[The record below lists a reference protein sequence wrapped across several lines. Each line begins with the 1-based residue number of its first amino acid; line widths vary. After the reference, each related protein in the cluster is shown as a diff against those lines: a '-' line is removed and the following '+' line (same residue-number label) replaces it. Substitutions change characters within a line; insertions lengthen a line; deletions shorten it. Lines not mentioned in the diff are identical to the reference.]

1 MAKLIDLFALA
12 IVAFVLLLPQPTVVF
27 SPGFAG
33 DKSDLDRT
41 LRPYKGAGSYQVHQ
55 VLATAY
61 ATVLRFDLGLA
72 EAEAGMA
79 QCESQGPRCPEVT
92 QIRLGYL
99 ANLMRENAQKGIDAT
114 TDPVAAKRMVQAA
127 LRATK
132 AQLPESKPT
141 SPAKPTATPPASSS
155 PLAASRTVIDR
166 TPAPATP
173 KCNPVTRRTCGQADH
188 TTACGQADLPAHC
201 QAVAAHAFAAECLSP
216 VARVVL
222 GAAAGKSRL

>member
-1 MAKLIDLFALA
+1 VAKLIDLFALA

-33 DKSDLDRT
+33 DKSDLDRIAVLEDSLYRKKDDVEVAVDLARAYLRIEQPVWAIAT

-72 EAEAGMA
+72 EAESGMA

-92 QIRLGYL
+92 QIRARLPG
-99 ANLMRENAQKGIDAT
+99 QPDARKC
-114 TDPVAAKRMVQAA
+114 AKRHRCQHRSGRGQADG
-127 LRATK
+127 
-132 AQLPESKPT
+132 
-141 SPAKPTATPPASSS
+141 ASR
-155 PLAASRTVIDR
+155 AASDQGAATGEQADLI
-166 TPAPATP
+166 PAGEADFAA
-173 KCNPVTRRTCGQADH
+173 CGQADH
-188 TTACGQADLPAHC
+188 PAPC
-201 QAVAAHAFAAECLSP
+201 QAVAAHAFAAERLSP
-216 VARVVL
+216 VARAVL